1 MTPNPA
7 QSIQDFANVIAQR
20 KPHLIEIEQRIS
32 DLEYGEMEVVLV
44 IRAGV
49 VEKMEFI
56 NRKTWLRDKKLDNAQ
71 PNVLNSK

>member
-20 KPHLIEIEQRIS
+20 KPHLIEIEQRIA